1 MFREIEFSRHRKPF
15 QVKKMVTLYMQ
26 ISENSRIWIYQANR
40 ALTTNEQNLIQ
51 QKLDAFVGSWQAHG
65 HQLAA
70 LAEIRYQRFIVLAI
84 DEHQAQATGCSIDK
98 SVGLMKELE
107 SEFGIQLFDRMQIA
121 YRDGESIKTCSKD
134 EFERLLEQGLV
145 NEETIVFNNL
155 IQNYRDLS
163 TSWEVPMKLSWHQ
176 KVFAL

>member
-1 MFREIEFSRHRKPF
+1 
-15 QVKKMVTLYMQ
+15 MVTLSMQ

-40 ALTTNEQNLIQ
+40 ELTTDEQTLIQ
-51 QKLDAFVGSWQAHG
+51 QKLDAFVASWQAHG
-65 HQLAA
+65 QQLAA
-70 LAEIRYQRFIVLAI
+70 FAEIRYQRFIILAI
-84 DEHQAQATGCSIDK
+84 DEQQAQATGCSIDK

-121 YRDGESIKTCSKD
+121 YRDGEAIKTCSKD

-155 IQNYRDLS
+155 IQNYGDLS

-176 KVFAL
+176 KVFAI

>member
-1 MFREIEFSRHRKPF
+1 
-15 QVKKMVTLYMQ
+15 MQ

-40 ALTTNEQNLIQ
+40 ELTTQEQPLIQ
-51 QKLDAFVGSWQAHG
+51 QKLDAFVASWQAHG

-70 LAEIRYQRFIVLAI
+70 SAEIRYQRFIILAI
-84 DEHQAQATGCSIDK
+84 DEYQAQATGCSIDK

-107 SEFGIQLFDRMQIA
+107 SEFCIQLFDRMQIA
-121 YRDGESIKTCSKD
+121 YRDGEAIKTCSKD
-134 EFERLLEQGLV
+134 EFEDLLEQGLV